1 MNRAFAA
8 VERVTGVDRAGQLT
22 AYLVAVGHGG
32 THWLMATM
40 YILLPFVRQDLG
52 LSYAE
57 IGAVITA
64 MNVAAFAT
72 NIGAG
77 PLVDMTARRAIL
89 LAVALAGC
97 AVALLSIG
105 LVPSLIGLTIGVMII
120 GGANNFWHPAA
131 FSYLAKRLPD
141 NRGFALSIHGLGANT
156 GDALGPLAAGSLMV
170 WVGWQGAAVAN
181 ALPMFALALMI
192 LVLMSRQE
200 KSSEIAAAPAL
211 DLHAYFRGMVDMI
224 KQRAVLML
232 CLMAGFRTMTQN
244 GILIFLPM
252 YLADALGFKGIML
265 GFVMS
270 SMQIAGIISGPI
282 AGTWSD
288 KIGRRPIV
296 LGGLA
301 ASTAVIITL
310 TLVRHEAAFVGG
322 VAMLGFLLYAVRP
335 VVHSWMMDLTPTGM
349 NGSATSLMFGTQ
361 GAFKMGLPVFGGF
374 IADTWGLPTVFY
386 LLAATMLAANV
397 VAVFLP
403 RSQVGS
409 KI

>member
-1 MNRAFAA
+1 
-8 VERVTGVDRAGQLT
+8 
-22 AYLVAVGHGG
+22 
-32 THWLMATM
+32 
-40 YILLPFVRQDLG
+40 
-52 LSYAE
+52 
-57 IGAVITA
+57 
-64 MNVAAFAT
+64 
-72 NIGAG
+72 
-77 PLVDMTARRAIL
+77 
-89 LAVALAGC
+89 
-97 AVALLSIG
+97 
-105 LVPSLIGLTIGVMII
+105 
-120 GGANNFWHPAA
+120 
-131 FSYLAKRLPD
+131 
-141 NRGFALSIHGLGANT
+141 
-156 GDALGPLAAGSLMV
+156 
-170 WVGWQGAAVAN
+170 
-181 ALPMFALALMI
+181 
-192 LVLMSRQE
+192 
-200 KSSEIAAAPAL
+200 
-211 DLHAYFRGMVDMI
+211 
-224 KQRAVLML
+224 
-232 CLMAGFRTMTQN
+232 MTQN

-310 TLVRHEAAFVGG
+310 TLFRHEAAFVGG

-335 VVHSWMMDLTPTGM
+335 VVHSWMMDLTPPGM

-403 RSQVGS
+403 RGQVGS

>member
-57 IGAVITA
+57 IGGVITA

-77 PLVDMTARRAIL
+77 PLVDMTARRATL

-170 WVGWQGAAVAN
+170 WIGWQGAAVAN

-192 LVLMSRQE
+192 LVLMSATKTHGKRPRSIYAPTPRHGRHGQ
-200 KSSEIAAAPAL
+200 AACRT
-211 DLHAYFRGMVDMI
+211 HAVSYGYP
-224 KQRAVLML
+224 
-232 CLMAGFRTMTQN
+232 TMTQN
-244 GILIFLPM
+244 GIPFFCRCIWP
-252 YLADALGFKGIML
+252 
-265 GFVMS
+265 
-270 SMQIAGIISGPI
+270 
-282 AGTWSD
+282 T
-288 KIGRRPIV
+288 
-296 LGGLA
+296 
-301 ASTAVIITL
+301 
-310 TLVRHEAAFVGG
+310 
-322 VAMLGFLLYAVRP
+322 
-335 VVHSWMMDLTPTGM
+335 SW
-349 NGSATSLMFGTQ
+349 GSRA
-361 GAFKMGLPVFGGF
+361 
-374 IADTWGLPTVFY
+374 
-386 LLAATMLAANV
+386 
-397 VAVFLP
+397 
-403 RSQVGS
+403 
-409 KI
+409 

>member
-1 MNRAFAA
+1 MKRAFGA
-8 VERVTGVDRAGQLT
+8 VERITGVDRPGQLT
-22 AYLVAVGHGG
+22 AYLVALGHGG

-52 LSYAE
+52 LTYAE

-64 MNVAAFAT
+64 MNVAAFST

-89 LAVALAGC
+89 LALALALC

-105 LVPSLIGLTIGVMII
+105 LVPSLFGLTVGVMII

-131 FSYLAKRLPD
+131 FSYLARRFPD
-141 NRGFALSIHGLGANT
+141 NRGFALSVHGLGANT
-156 GDALGPLAAGSLMV
+156 GDALGPLAAGALMV
-170 WVGWQGAAVAN
+170 WFGWQGAAVVN

-192 LVLMSRQE
+192 LMLMSRQE
-200 KSSEIAAAPAL
+200 RSAGTAAVRGL
-211 DLHAYFRGMVDMI
+211 DLKSYFQGMLDMVR
-224 KQRAVLML
+224 QRAVLML

-252 YLADALGFKGIML
+252 YLADIMGFEGIML
-265 GFVMS
+265 GLVMTG
-270 SMQIAGIISGPI
+270 MQVGGIISGPI

-296 LGGLA
+296 LGGLM
-301 ASTAVIITL
+301 ASSVVIVGLTL
-310 TLVRHEAAFVGG
+310 TQHEAAFVGG
-322 VAMLGFLLYAVRP
+322 VALLGFLLYAVRP
-335 VVHSWMMDLTPTGM
+335 VVHSWMMDMTPPGM

-361 GAFKMGLPVFGGF
+361 GAFKMGLPVLGGF
-374 IADTWGLPTVFY
+374 IADTWGLASVFY
-386 LLAATMLAANV
+386 LLAATMVMANL
-397 VAVFLP
+397 VATQLP
-403 RSQVGS
+403 GREPAPAE
-409 KI
+409 